1 MAIHIRRRELL
12 TALGSAAA
20 WPLAARAQPSAVPV
34 VGFLHTQSAEPF
46 SFQTDAFRDGLI
58 ESGFVQGR
66 NVAVEYR
73 WARGQYDRLPALVAD
88 LVRQQVVVIATDG
101 GAVSARAAKAAT
113 STIPIV
119 FITGGDP
126 VKLGLVASLN
136 RPGSNM
142 TGISPFISVLGAKR
156 LELLHAVLFNPKSP
170 EAETVAS
177 NAQTAAR
184 SVGQH
189 IIVLTAAAEDDFDR
203 AFEIMVQQR
212 VGALLVG
219 TDPFFTSHLERLLG
233 LAARH
238 AIPAIYDSR
247 EYPLAGGLMSY
258 GSSIPDAYRQLGVY
272 TGRILKGEKP
282 ADLPVLQPTKFEL
295 VINLKTAKALGLDMP
310 PTLLARAD
318 EVIVLVALL
327 ISILGAD
334 LRVFR

>member
-1 MAIHIRRRELL
+1 MKRREFITLL
-12 TALGSAAA
+12 RGAAA
-20 WPLAARAQPSAVPV
+20 VWPMAASAQQPAIPV

-46 SFQTDAFRDGLI
+46 SFQTDAFRNGLI

-73 WARGQYDRLPALVAD
+73 WARGQYDRLPALAAD
-88 LVRQQVVVIATDG
+88 LVRQQVAVIATGG
-101 GAVSARAAKAAT
+101 GAVSARAAKSAT

-126 VKLGLVASLN
+126 VKLGLVATLN

-156 LELLHAVLFNPKSP
+156 LELLREVVPSSSVIAVLFNPNSP

-177 NAQTAAR
+177 DVQTAAR
-184 SVGQH
+184 SVGQQ

-203 AFEIMVQQR
+203 VFEIMVQQR
-212 VGALLVG
+212 AGALLVG
-219 TDPFFTSHLERLLG
+219 TDPFFTSQLDRLLG

-238 AIPAIYDSR
+238 AIPAIYDAR

-282 ADLPVLQPTKFEL
+282 ADLPVQQPTKCEL
-295 VINLKTAKALGLDMP
+295 VVNLKTAKALGLEIP
-310 PTLLARAD
+310 ATLLARAD
-318 EVIVLVALL
+318 EVIE
-327 ISILGAD
+327 
-334 LRVFR
+334 

>member
-1 MAIHIRRRELL
+1 MGLAPTGGSHGNPHP
-12 TALGSAAA
+12 TAGIANCARQRGGVAAGGTRTAVGSAGGGV
-20 WPLAARAQPSAVPV
+20 SAYAV
-34 VGFLHTQSAEPF
+34 AEPLT
-46 SFQTDAFRDGLI
+46 FQTDAFRDGLI
-58 ESGFVQGR
+58 EFWLSKAVMLRSNLVGR
-66 NVAVEYR
+66 EVNTTDYQR
-73 WARGQYDRLPALVAD
+73 YVAD
-88 LVRQQVVVIATDG
+88 LVRQQVVVIATGG

-203 AFEIMVQQR
+203 AFENHGPTTRRCASGRHGPILYQSSRAPSR
-212 VGALLVG
+212 VGG
-219 TDPFFTSHLERLLG
+219 TP
-233 LAARH
+233 RH
-238 AIPAIYDSR
+238 PC
-247 EYPLAGGLMSY
+247 
-258 GSSIPDAYRQLGVY
+258 
-272 TGRILKGEKP
+272 
-282 ADLPVLQPTKFEL
+282 
-295 VINLKTAKALGLDMP
+295 NL
-310 PTLLARAD
+310 
-318 EVIVLVALL
+318 
-327 ISILGAD
+327 
-334 LRVFR
+334 

>member
-1 MAIHIRRRELL
+1 MKRRQFITLL
-12 TALGSAAA
+12 GGAAAA
-20 WPLAARAQPSAVPV
+20 WPIAAHGQQSMPV

-46 SFQTDAFRDGLI
+46 GFQTDAFRNGLM
-58 ESGFVQGR
+58 ESGFAQGR

-73 WARGQYDRLPALVAD
+73 WARGQYDRLPALAAD
-88 LVRQQVVVIATDG
+88 LVRQQVAVMATGG

-156 LELLHAVLFNPKSP
+156 LELLREVVPSSSIIAVLFNPNSP
-170 EAETVAS
+170 EAETVA
-177 NAQTAAR
+177 NDAQTAAR
-184 SVGQH
+184 SVGQQ

-212 VGALLVG
+212 ASALLVG
-219 TDPFFTSHLERLLG
+219 TDPFFTSHLDRLLG

-238 AIPAIYDSR
+238 AIPAIYDAR

-258 GSSIPDAYRQLGVY
+258 GSSIPDAYRQLGFIQVAY
-272 TGRILKGEKP
+272 LR
-282 ADLPVLQPTKFEL
+282 ARS
-295 VINLKTAKALGLDMP
+295 P
-310 PTLLARAD
+310 PTYPYCNQLN
-318 EVIVLVALL
+318 
-327 ISILGAD
+327 SN
-334 LRVFR
+334 

>member
-1 MAIHIRRRELL
+1 VNRRSFITLI
-12 TALGSAAA
+12 GGAAA
-20 WPLAARAQPSAVPV
+20 MWPLGARAQQPAMPV
-34 VGFLHTQSAEPF
+34 IGFLHTQSAEPF
-46 SFQTDAFRDGLI
+46 SFQTDPFRNGLA
-58 ESGFVQGR
+58 ESGFIQGR

-73 WARGQYDRLPALVAD
+73 WARGQYDRLPALAAD
-88 LVRQQVVVIATDG
+88 LVRQQVAVIATG
-101 GAVSARAAKAAT
+101 GGVVSARTAKSAT

-156 LELLHAVLFNPKSP
+156 LELLREVAPSSSVIAILFNPNSP
-170 EAETVAS
+170 EAETVVS
-177 NAQTAAR
+177 DAQEAAR
-184 SVGQH
+184 SVGQQ

-212 VGALLVG
+212 AGALLVG
-219 TDPFFTSHLERLLG
+219 TDPFFTSHLDRLLG
-233 LAARH
+233 LAAHH
-238 AIPAIYDSR
+238 AIPAIYDAR

-258 GSSIPDAYRQLGVY
+258 GSSIPDAYRQLGIY
-272 TGRILKGEKP
+272 TGRILKGERP

-295 VINLKTAKALGLDMP
+295 IINLKTAKALGLEVP

-318 EVIVLVALL
+318 EVIE
-327 ISILGAD
+327 
-334 LRVFR
+334 

>member
-1 MAIHIRRRELL
+1 VRRREFITVL
-12 TALGSAAA
+12 AGAAIT
-20 WPLAARAQPSAVPV
+20 WPLAARAQQPAMPLI
-34 VGFLHTQSAEPF
+34 GFLHTQSAEPF
-46 SFQTDAFRDGLI
+46 SFQTDPFRNGLA
-58 ESGFVQGR
+58 ESGVIQGR

-73 WARGQYDRLPALVAD
+73 WARGQYDRLPALAAD
-88 LVRQQVVVIATDG
+88 LVRQQVAVIATG
-101 GAVSARAAKAAT
+101 GGVVSARAAKSAT

-156 LELLHAVLFNPKSP
+156 LELLREVAPSSSVIAILFNPNSP
-170 EAETVAS
+170 EAETVVS
-177 NAQTAAR
+177 DAQEAAR
-184 SVGQH
+184 SVGQQ

-212 VGALLVG
+212 AGALLVG
-219 TDPFFTSHLERLLG
+219 TDPFFTSHLDRLLG
-233 LAARH
+233 LAAHH
-238 AIPAIYDSR
+238 AIPAIYDAR

-258 GSSIPDAYRQLGVY
+258 GSSIPDAYRQLGIY
-272 TGRILKGEKP
+272 TGRILKGERP

-295 VINLKTAKALGLDMP
+295 IINLKTARALGLDVP

-318 EVIVLVALL
+318 EVIE
-327 ISILGAD
+327 
-334 LRVFR
+334 